1 MDVVLLSRLQF
12 ALTVIVHFLFVPL
25 SIGTG
30 LVMAIAQTRAK
41 RSGSE
46 EDAALAQFW
55 VKVFTVTFAV
65 GVATGITMEF
75 SFGTNWANYSRFVG
89 DIFGA
94 PLAAEAL
101 LAFFLESTFLGVL
114 IFGRGKVSETFYV
127 VSAWL
132 VWFGSCLS
140 ALWIIIANSWMQTPA
155 GYQLVDGKAQLTDF
169 FAAALNYSTL
179 PRYGH
184 VIAAVLCAG
193 GLVALAVGAY
203 HYLKGN
209 KSFGAK
215 NLSIGFIVALIGIVV
230 MVPAM
235 HQQAVEVA
243 QQQPEKLAAME
254 GQYETGPMD
263 MAIVG
268 WVDESN
274 ETLVALEVPI
284 PGMTSLLASNDATT
298 EYPGI
303 NDFPE
308 GDTPNVQLIFQNY
321 HIMVGMFGFICLWF
335 LFGLIAVLQLRRGKE
350 PSRLML
356 KALQW
361 GPLFP
366 MVGIQTGWAVAEFGR
381 QPWIVYHELRTADA
395 ISPSVTS
402 TELLITLILF
412 AIIYALLVFTYV
424 KVVMRVIRRGPG
436 EGASAGVG
444 AGASGEGGVEAGTG
458 VDAAADAG
466 LGAEGQVM

>member
-1 MDVVLLSRLQF
+1 MDVVLLSRAQF
-12 ALTVIVHFLFVPL
+12 ALTVIVHFLFVPM

-41 RSGSE
+41 RSGLA
-46 EDAALAQFW
+46 EDQVIARFW
-55 VKVFTVTFAV
+55 IKVFTITFAV

-114 IFGRGKVSETFYV
+114 IFGRGKVSEKFYV

-155 GYQLVDGKAQLTDF
+155 GYEVVDGHAVMTNF
-169 FAAALNYSTL
+169 FQAAINYSTL
-179 PRYGH
+179 PRYAH
-184 VIAAVLCAG
+184 VLAAVLCTG

-209 KSFGAK
+209 KGFGRK
-215 NLSIGFIVALIGIVV
+215 NLSVGFIVALIGLVV
-230 MVPAM
+230 MLPAM

-243 QQQPEKLAAME
+243 NQQPEKLAAME
-254 GQYETGPMD
+254 AQYETGPMD
-263 MAIVG
+263 MAIIG
-268 WVDESN
+268 FVDEQN
-274 ETLVALEVPI
+274 ERLIALEVPI
-284 PGMTSLLASNDATT
+284 PGMTSFLASFDTTT

-303 NDFPE
+303 NDYPE
-308 GDTPNVQLIFQNY
+308 GDTPNVQLIFQSY
-321 HIMVGMFGFICLWF
+321 HIMVGMFAFIGLWF
-335 LFGLIAVLQLRRGKE
+335 LFGLVVLLQMRKGKE
-350 PSRLML
+350 PSRGLL
-356 KALQW
+356 RALLW

-395 ISPSVTS
+395 ISPAVNS
-402 TELLITLILF
+402 TELLITLVLF
-412 AIIYALLVFTYV
+412 AVIYAFLVFMYV
-424 KVVMRVIRRGPG
+424 RVVMRVIKAGPDGIEAG
-436 EGASAGVG
+436 EDASALPGKV
-444 AGASGEGGVEAGTG
+444 
-458 VDAAADAG
+458 
-466 LGAEGQVM
+466 AEGRVM

>member
-12 ALTVIVHFLFVPL
+12 ALTVMVHFLFVPL

-30 LVMAIAQTRAK
+30 LVMAISQTRAV
-41 RSGSE
+41 RSGLP
-46 EDAALAQFW
+46 EDRAVAQFW
-55 VKVFTVTFAV
+55 IKVFAITFAV

-101 LAFFLESTFLGVL
+101 FAFFLESTFLGVL
-114 IFGRGKVSETFYV
+114 IFGRGRVSEKLYV

-155 GYQLVDGKAQLTDF
+155 GYEIANGKALMTNF

-184 VIAAVLCAG
+184 VIAAVLCTG
-193 GLVALAVGAY
+193 GLVGLAVGAH

-209 KSFGAK
+209 KGFGAK
-215 NLSIGFIVALIGIVV
+215 NLKTGFIVALIGLVI
-230 MVPAM
+230 MMPAM

-243 QQQPEKLAAME
+243 EQQPEKLAAME
-254 GQYETGPMD
+254 GQYESGPMD
-263 MAIVG
+263 MSIVG
-268 WVDESN
+268 WVDEEN
-274 ETLVALEVPI
+274 ESLVALEVPI
-284 PGMTSLLASNDATT
+284 PGMTSFLASNDTTT

-303 NDFPE
+303 NDFAE
-308 GDTPNVQLIFQNY
+308 GDVPNVQLVFQTY
-321 HIMVGMFGFICLWF
+321 HIMVGMLALIGLWF
-335 LFGLIAVLQLRRGKE
+335 IFGLVVLLQLRKGKE
-350 PSRLML
+350 PSRGLL
-356 KALQW
+356 RALQW

-366 MVGIQTGWAVAEFGR
+366 MVAIQTGWAVAEFGR

-395 ISPSVTS
+395 ISPAVSS
-402 TELLITLILF
+402 ADLLITLVLF
-412 AIIYALLVFTYV
+412 AVIYAFLVFVYV
-424 KVVMRVIRRGPG
+424 KLVMRVVKAGPDAA
-436 EGASAGVG
+436 EGKEAGVVSDVL
-444 AGASGEGGVEAGTG
+444 A
-458 VDAAADAG
+458 
-466 LGAEGQVM
+466 AEGQVM